1 MQWSV
6 AFAVLYFIESSNG
19 KLLVG
24 DDGDSIGPYHIT
36 KQYVDE
42 ANRIAGCI
50 IYDYEDRND
59 YLVSMLMILRT
70 TKYWLAEKNLPLTY
84 ENVFRLHNAGPS
96 EMFSEKGD
104 RYWARCKEYMDK
116 LANTEAKEREG

>member
-19 KLLVG
+19 KLLFG

-42 ANRIAGCI
+42 VNRIAGCR
-50 IYDYEDRND
+50 IYEYEDRSSCTS
-59 YLVSMLMILRT
+59 SMCMILRT
-70 TKYWLAEKNLPLTY
+70 TKHWLSEKELPLTY

-104 RYWARCKEYMDK
+104 RYWEGCKSYMDEM
-116 LANTEAKEREG
+116 ANTEAKESDG